1 MGRTVILGVVCF
13 VSEAQLPDARRNSSN
28 QTRPSSGKRDEKNK
42 EYDVPDA
49 VSHSYPPRFPSLPF
63 LFPVLFF
70 VFLACRRAGSSSITI
85 LSAGLG
91 LPS

>member
-49 VSHSYPPRFPSLPF
+49 VSHSYPPPF
-63 LFPVLFF
+63 LFFF
-70 VFLACRRAGSSSITI
+70 PCYFSFFWLADERGAP
-85 LSAGLG
+85 A
-91 LPS
+91 